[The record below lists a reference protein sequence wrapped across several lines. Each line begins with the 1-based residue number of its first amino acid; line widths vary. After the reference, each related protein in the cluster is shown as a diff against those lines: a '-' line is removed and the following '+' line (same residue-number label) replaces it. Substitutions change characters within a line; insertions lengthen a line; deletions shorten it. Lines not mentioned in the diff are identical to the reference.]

1 MKSEFGAEKTK
12 EAKSALPSVFRRLS
26 HEYTSRSDVAQPQA
40 LGQSRVR
47 ALNRLTIVNISAI
60 RTDSNSTHSRVVTH
74 FSLPLSE
81 RTVSR
86 IPTFFP
92 SSATAAT
99 MPVCKSCGRSFVD
112 QNALRM
118 HSESKHGFECTHCD
132 RVFKT
137 SDGRDSHDRTKHCFS
152 CGICDRQ
159 FNSEEA
165 LDKHKEAKHRFPCG
179 ICDRQFSSEEALDQ
193 HKEAKHCLLLRH
205 LRSTI

>member
-1 MKSEFGAEKTK
+1 MTTCDDCRYPLHSHQPQTSTRIACGHMKSEFGAEKTK

-92 SSATAAT
+92 SSATAASSIVIRPGGGVT
-99 MPVCKSCGRSFVD
+99 
-112 QNALRM
+112 
-118 HSESKHGFECTHCD
+118 
-132 RVFKT
+132 
-137 SDGRDSHDRTKHCFS
+137 
-152 CGICDRQ
+152 GICVDG
-159 FNSEEA
+159 
-165 LDKHKEAKHRFPCG
+165 P
-179 ICDRQFSSEEALDQ
+179 SS
-193 HKEAKHCLLLRH
+193 
-205 LRSTI
+205 